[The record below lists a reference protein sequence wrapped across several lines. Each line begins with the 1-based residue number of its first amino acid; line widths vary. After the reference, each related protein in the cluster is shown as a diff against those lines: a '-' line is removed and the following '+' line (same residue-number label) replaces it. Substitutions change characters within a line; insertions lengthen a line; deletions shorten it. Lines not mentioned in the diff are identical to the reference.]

1 MVSPRVFN
9 TSSPEKGVLRIT
21 INHGASNLW
30 DWKLTEDLAELLDTL
45 QGNQEVKVVI
55 FSSGNPDYFIA
66 HYDLRPTGPEAP
78 PAQTQQ
84 QRLFNNILFKISKS
98 PIIFIAEI
106 AGVARGIGSEFVLH
120 CDMRFA
126 ARGKTRLGQPEVTVG
141 IVPGA
146 GGIDYLVRLLGR
158 SRALQYMVTGE
169 DVDADTAERLGW
181 INQALE
187 RSELTKHVN
196 HVAARVASFSSQA
209 LSGIKERVNARS
221 RPEDADILKD
231 AELLAA
237 LMKQYHQQ
245 KASQRL

>member
-1 MVSPRVFN
+1 MPRYN
-9 TSSPEKGVLRIT
+9 TLSTSSSGKGVLRIT

-30 DWKLTEDLAELLDTL
+30 DWKLTEDLAEVLDAFE
-45 QGNQEVKVVI
+45 GNEEVKVVI

-78 PAQTQQ
+78 TAQVQQ
-84 QRLFNNILFKISKS
+84 QKLFCNILFKISKS

-106 AGVARGIGSEFVLH
+106 AGVARGIGSEFLLA

-126 ARGKTRLGQPEVTVG
+126 DRTKTKIGQPEVTVG

-158 SRALQYMVTGE
+158 ARALQYLVTGE

-187 RSELTKHVN
+187 PAQLTSHVDRI
-196 HVAARVASFSSQA
+196 ATRIASFSSEA
-209 LSGIKERVNARS
+209 LAGIKDRINARS

-231 AELLAA
+231 AQVLAGLLEQYQ
-237 LMKQYHQQ
+237 KQ
-245 KASQRL
+245 ASQRL